1 MKNLYLLPASS
12 SNNLAYLGSNGLR
25 LGTAYT
31 ETNYCKPQNIYIT
44 SENEEPKL
52 DDWGINKK
60 NNVVFKSR
68 GFSSTEETKKLHR
81 KIILTTDERLIK
93 EGVRQIDA
101 TFLEWFVKN
110 SDCTYVEVTI
120 ETMFKGYSTYPE
132 EMSTPPF
139 FGNLKHKITIPK
151 VQKEE
156 GFCTNCNN
164 DVCCCKIVRHTSI
177 EEAARLY
184 RKLHEFRVKKDRD
197 QREQGFIDG
206 AKWQQERSFSQEELL
221 EHLNLLQSMSNST
234 ADTFTDSEDRITK
247 KWFNQFNR

>member
-1 MKNLYLLPASS
+1 
-12 SNNLAYLGSNGLR
+12 
-25 LGTAYT
+25 
-31 ETNYCKPQNIYIT
+31 
-44 SENEEPKL
+44 
-52 DDWGINKK
+52 
-60 NNVVFKSR
+60 
-68 GFSSTEETKKLHR
+68 
-81 KIILTTDERLIK
+81 
-93 EGVRQIDA
+93 
-101 TFLEWFVKN
+101 
-110 SDCTYVEVTI
+110 
-120 ETMFKGYSTYPE
+120 MFKGYSTYPE
-132 EMSTPPF
+132 EMSNCR

-156 GFCTNCNN
+156 GFCTNPRNN

-206 AKWQQERSFSQEELL
+206 AKYTERSFSQEELL